1 MNSTKE
7 LGDLNENVDNASI
20 TLEPVNGEDEK
31 KKKASGCRCWLVKTV
46 SLTLPTNI
54 PNYKYVLLT

>member
-31 KKKASGCRCWLVKTV
+31 KKKASGCRCWLVKKGFTNYP
-46 SLTLPTNI
+46 LTFQIINM
-54 PNYKYVLLT
+54 YY

>member
-31 KKKASGCRCWLVKTV
+31 KKKASGCRCWLVKKGFTT
-46 SLTLPTNI
+46 LTAH
-54 PNYKYVLLT
+54 